1 MREKLQTLSLVV
13 LREFAKDKKI
23 KGITAMRKAELIDAI
38 IEASGGEEAQAEASE
53 KQNTEAQSHKDRK
66 NTRRFKVRQHRQHV
80 PEEVK
85 KHRVT
90 QETIM
95 HREAMS
101 VRIMKNA
108 VNTATMK
115 ADRIIKTTERN
126 TGMTVRTTEVI

>member
-38 IEASGGEEAQAEASE
+38 IEASGGEEAQAEAPE
-53 KQNTEAQSHKDRK
+53 TQNTETQSTQRQEEPQAVQSTAARTGR
-66 NTRRFKVRQHRQHV
+66 NEETPRYTR
-80 PEEVK
+80 
-85 KHRVT
+85 
-90 QETIM
+90 TIM
-95 HREAMS
+95 RREAMNA
-101 VRIMKNA
+101 RIMKNA

>member
-1 MREKLQTLSLVV
+1 
-13 LREFAKDKKI
+13 
-23 KGITAMRKAELIDAI
+23 
-38 IEASGGEEAQAEASE
+38 
-53 KQNTEAQSHKDRK
+53 
-66 NTRRFKVRQHRQHV
+66 
-80 PEEVK
+80 
-85 KHRVT
+85 
-90 QETIM
+90 M

>member
-53 KQNTEAQSHKDRK
+53 KQNTEAQS
-66 NTRRFKVRQHRQHV
+66 TQRQEEHQEV
-80 PEEVK
+80 QSTAAPAAPEEVK

>member
-38 IEASGGEEAQAEASE
+38 IEASGGEEAQAEAPE
-53 KQNTEAQSHKDRK
+53 TQNTETQS
-66 NTRRFKVRQHRQHV
+66 TQRQEERQTV
-80 PEEVK
+80 QSTAETK

-95 HREAMS
+95 RREAMNA
-101 VRIMKNA
+101 RIMKNA

>member
-38 IEASGGEEAQAEASE
+38 IQVE
-53 KQNTEAQSHKDRK
+53 KKHRQKHRKNRIPKHRVHKDRK